1 MPADELQT
9 ALERITALLLK
20 VETLLSEKAS
30 LMEKLDRKQAKWKD
44 NDQVFK
50 ERKTTLKDV
59 LKIGMALFT
68 DLARYEGSYE
78 TDIARKLG

>member
-1 MPADELQT
+1 
-9 ALERITALLLK
+9 
-20 VETLLSEKAS
+20 
-30 LMEKLDRKQAKWKD
+30 MEKLDRKQAKWKD

-78 TDIARKLG
+78 TDIARKLS